1 MLSRLTAGLAAGVFA
16 LATTPAIAQVKEE
29 RKSDQAETVKRLQAE
44 LERLKAVEAELQAKL
59 KSLSNENERRRAVE
73 SIEPKGR
80 LDKEPIEKARNR
92 LADEVKRAEM
102 DKVLRLREALGR
114 EALQEIEKAH
124 PVRDEHEKLAQVERE
139 KVTRVRDEEL
149 QRAQVEQQRSARLQV
164 ERARDIQR
172 EIDRAIELKVAG
184 QDKSRVLVLESGKV
198 PVPYEKMSPQ
208 ELKEVIVKLQML
220 LDEKVRAADKEKLGG
235 EKIKP
240 GAPDKPKPGSGER
253 IKPGTVSQDE
263 ILKRLDKLTHE
274 VEELKRAIRK

>member
-73 SIEPKGR
+73 SIELKRR
-80 LDKEPIEKARNR
+80 LDKESIETTRNR

-102 DKVLRLREALGR
+102 DKVLRLRGR
-114 EALQEIEKAH
+114 EAPQEIEKAH
-124 PVRDEHEKLAQVERE
+124 RVRDEHEKLDQVERE

-149 QRAQVEQQRSARLQV
+149 QRAQVEQQRAARLQV

-184 QDKSRVLVLESGKV
+184 QDKPRVLVLESGKV

-208 ELKEVIVKLQML
+208 ELKEVIVRLQML

-253 IKPGTVSQDE
+253 IKPGMVSQDE